1 MLMVRRRRRVAMVCL
16 LVYSRAVLEEGSAF
30 AGVRHKV
37 GFNPCKGMNTG
48 CPHTVMDLAHIGI
61 YKEEKNRGVHSFQL

>member
-1 MLMVRRRRRVAMVCL
+1 MVCL
-16 LVYSRAVLEEGSAF
+16 LVYSRTVLEEGSAF

-37 GFNPCKGMNTG
+37 GFSPCKGMNTG
-48 CPHTVMDLAHIGI
+48 YPHTVMDLAHIGI